1 MMDYKKTLE
10 QTDALIHGH
19 FLLSSGLHSDS
30 YIQCAK
36 ALKFPWYA
44 EELGYG
50 ISLKISAYNPDC
62 IVSPAIGGI
71 IIGYEVAKHLNLPF
85 LFTEREDDG
94 LMKFRRD
101 FDPSIFK
108 NVAIVEDVITTGKS
122 TKEVIELLRKYGV
135 SAICTASIANRGN
148 LNEIEGLPIATLV
161 ELPLNNYKATE
172 CPLCKE
178 GIPLVKPGTRK
189 FIMES

>member
-1 MMDYKKTLE
+1 MDYKKILE
-10 QTDALIHGH
+10 ETNALIHGH

-50 ISLKISAYNPDC
+50 IATKISKYNPDC

-71 IIGYEVAKHLNLPF
+71 VIGYEVARHLNLPF
-85 LFTEREDDG
+85 LFAERDEDG

-101 FDPSIFK
+101 FDPSEFK
-108 NVAIVEDVITTGKS
+108 RVAVVEDVITTGKS
-122 TKEVIELLRKYGV
+122 TKEVIELLRQYEV
-135 SAICTASIANRGN
+135 PTVCTASIANRGN
-148 LNEIEGLPIATLV
+148 LSEIEGLLIETLV
-161 ELPLNNYKATE
+161 ELPLKNYEPQA

-178 GIPLVKPGTRK
+178 KIPLIKPGTRK
-189 FIMES
+189 FMGS